1 MLEVSRGTIDEI
13 VKKPSWNIQQIR
25 NRSRNVYLSWNKRFR
40 ILNSEESLKLLASKF
55 NCCGV

>member
-1 MLEVSRGTIDEI
+1 MLEVSRGKIEI
-13 VKKPSWNIQQIR
+13 VKGLSWNPQRIR
-25 NRSRNVYLSWNKRFR
+25 KRIRKVYPNWNKRFR